1 MCDHLEAA
9 LPSTKSSRAN
19 AVHYTPTGP
28 DRGTAI
34 IDQTGKGKIAEYAIV
49 EFHADGGRGFRISN
63 RAGGADAYAVFLPF
77 EELADSGM
85 AFESCDC
92 RGFERF
98 GHCKHIAA
106 IRAIVDRGLIA
117 LPTVTPAPATI
128 PMPAPKPVRMCIQC
142 GSRPN
147 DGYGVRCEDCEGR
160 M

>member
-85 AFESCDC
+85 AFES
-92 RGFERF
+92 RAT
-98 GHCKHIAA
+98 AA
-106 IRAIVDRGLIA
+106 ASNGS
-117 LPTVTPAPATI
+117 ATANI
-128 PMPAPKPVRMCIQC
+128 SQPSGPSWTAV
-142 GSRPN
+142 
-147 DGYGVRCEDCEGR
+147 
-160 M
+160 